1 MKIKLI
7 DYLENSKDT
16 LTINKD
22 KFKVNPDLEQICNMQ
37 IKNLNDMIDLVHE
50 EGLDLVK
57 ITV

>member
-37 IKNLNDMIDLVHE
+37 IKNLNDMIDIVHE

>member
-16 LTINKD
+16 LTINRD
-22 KFKVNPDLEQICNMQ
+22 KFKVNPDLEQMCNTQ
-37 IKNLNDMIDLVHE
+37 IKNLNDMIDIVHE

>member
-16 LTINKD
+16 LTINRD

-37 IKNLNDMIDLVHE
+37 IKNLNDMIDIVHE

>member
-16 LTINKD
+16 LTINRD
-22 KFKVNPDLEQICNMQ
+22 KFKVNPDLEQICNEQ
-37 IKNLNDMIDLVHE
+37 IKNLNDMIDIVHE

>member
-22 KFKVNPDLEQICNMQ
+22 KFKVNPDLEQICNIQ
-37 IKNLNDMIDLVHE
+37 IKNLNDMIDIVHE

>member
-7 DYLENSKDT
+7 DYLENNKDT
-16 LTINKD
+16 LTINRD
-22 KFKVNPDLEQICNMQ
+22 TFKVNPDLEQMCENQ
-37 IKNLNDMIDLVHE
+37 IKALNDMIDIVHE

>member
-16 LTINKD
+16 LTINRD
-22 KFKVNPDLEQICNMQ
+22 KFKVNPDLEQICSMQ
-37 IKNLNDMIDLVHE
+37 IKNLNDMIDIVHE

>member
-16 LTINKD
+16 LTINRD
-22 KFKVNPDLEQICNMQ
+22 KFKVNPDLEQICSMQ
-37 IKNLNDMIDLVHE
+37 IKNLNDMIDIVHK

>member
-16 LTINKD
+16 FTINRD
-22 KFKVNPDLEQICNMQ
+22 KFKTDPDLEQMCENQ
-37 IKNLNDMIDLVHE
+37 IKSLNDMIDLVHE

>member
-16 LTINKD
+16 LAINRD
-22 KFKVNPDLEQICNMQ
+22 KFKVNPDLEQMCENQ
-37 IKNLNDMIDLVHE
+37 IKALNDMIDLVHE

-57 ITV
+57 ITM